1 MKTVLFAMLPDVV
14 LLDVAGA
21 AEAFRIANQQVPGS
35 YELKFVAPASTVRSG
50 VGLQLC
56 KLQPLP
62 RRIADETIVV
72 VTGVIGSEIRFD
84 TPAVQRLVQW
94 LQSIVANST
103 MTLMCVCAGSVIAAK
118 AGMLRGLE
126 CTTHHDHVDELAR
139 IEPTA
144 TVHANRIFVE
154 DGRVLTSA
162 GVTAG
167 TDLTLYLIGQ
177 HLGHQVAAAVARQL
191 VVYMRRSGND
201 PQLSPWLMHRNHIH
215 PAVHRVQDAVTK
227 DPAAEWSAAGLAAVA
242 FMSER
247 NLGRL
252 FAEHAGCSPLD
263 YVQRM
268 RVALAREL
276 LANSK
281 LDLERVAERAGFSSA
296 HHLRRVW
303 RRWEAQAPS
312 AYKTGFSREAAGS
325 ENRI

>member
-1 MKTVLFAMLPDVV
+1 MRTVLFAMLPDVV

-35 YELKFVAPASTVRSG
+35 YELKFAAPTPTVQSG
-50 VGLQLC
+50 VGLQLHR
-56 KLQPLP
+56 LLPLP
-62 RRIADETIVV
+62 RRIEDGAIVV
-72 VTGVIGSEIRFD
+72 ITGVIGSEVRFD
-84 TPAVQRLVQW
+84 EPAVQQLMNW
-94 LQSIVANST
+94 LKVAVANDT
-103 MTLMCVCAGSVIAAK
+103 VTLMCVCAGSVIAAK
-118 AGMLRGLE
+118 AGVLRGLE

-167 TDLTLYLIGQ
+167 TDLALYMIGQ

-191 VVYMRRSGND
+191 VVYMRRSGSD

-227 DPAAEWSAAGLAAVA
+227 DPSADWSAAQLAAVA

-247 NLGRL
+247 NLARL
-252 FAEHAGCSPLD
+252 FVEHAGCSPLD

-276 LANSK
+276 LSNSK

-303 RRWEAQAPS
+303 RRWESQAPNLHRS
-312 AYKTGFSREAAGS
+312 SLHRPS
-325 ENRI
+325 MV